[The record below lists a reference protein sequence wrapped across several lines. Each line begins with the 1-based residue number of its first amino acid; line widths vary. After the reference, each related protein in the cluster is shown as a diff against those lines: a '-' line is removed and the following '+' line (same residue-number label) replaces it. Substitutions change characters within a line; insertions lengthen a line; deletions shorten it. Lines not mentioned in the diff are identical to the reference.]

1 MNQFSST
8 QFEKFTNQTTSINF
22 NLVFAYKGLRYK
34 KKQADL
40 IIYKNGGL
48 VSENS
53 LSIPSYYVCVN
64 KHDLNHFDNSR
75 VITKQFND
83 FGQAMQLYN
92 DLLKKYNDA
101 GFSSSNVDIQ
111 NVKQFWLG
119 YFEKSVTF
127 RTNGVSD
134 RLIDNIV
141 YAISDVVDK
150 IAINY
155 IQQFKSQLVSIIEML
170 GTAKRGL
177 RDITNKTTYQSS
189 EKIFNNC
196 FNKWITLSKQLTEKN
211 PVFDNVYVSICDRQ
225 SVDKVTQAFR
235 LYSNYSDRYK

>member
-1 MNQFSST
+1 
-8 QFEKFTNQTTSINF
+8 
-22 NLVFAYKGLRYK
+22 
-34 KKQADL
+34 
-40 IIYKNGGL
+40 
-48 VSENS
+48 
-53 LSIPSYYVCVN
+53 
-64 KHDLNHFDNSR
+64 
-75 VITKQFND
+75 
-83 FGQAMQLYN
+83 MQLYN

-111 NVKQFWLG
+111 DVKQFWLG

-127 RTNGVSD
+127 RTNGASD

-141 YAISDVVDK
+141 YAISDAVDK